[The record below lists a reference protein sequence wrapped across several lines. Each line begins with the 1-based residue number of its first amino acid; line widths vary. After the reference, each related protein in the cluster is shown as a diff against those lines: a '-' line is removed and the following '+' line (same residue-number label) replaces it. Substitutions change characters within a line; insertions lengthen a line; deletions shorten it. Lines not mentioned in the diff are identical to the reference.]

1 MQGGVSCKS
10 ECMEGCV
17 SVGACMYVCVHMQ
30 VSVCMCAHGSECVGG
45 ECVYVC
51 FHAAKKSREEY
62 PPPSK

>member
-1 MQGGVSCKS
+1 
-10 ECMEGCV
+10 MEGCV